1 MSDMTNRTINTILVE
16 DDLYMQKHLAD
27 KLTAEEGFNLIAAVR
42 DAFEAENLADEHT
55 DLILMDVMT
64 LHRHS
69 GLAAGKRMKE
79 RLPQLKVVIATSL
92 VDPEVLQQAKA
103 GCADSLWYKDH
114 GTAELLEVMKRT
126 MSGEHIFPE
135 APPAAELKNI
145 MSDALSPA
153 QIEMLRRYIEG
164 DSYREIAEQFGMT
177 VGGVQ
182 WNFRDMAARCGYPNK
197 EKLMAAAIEN
207 KLIVVSLEDTED

>member
-1 MSDMTNRTINTILVE
+1 MINTILVE
-16 DDLYMQKHLAD
+16 DDIYMQKHLTDRLAAD
-27 KLTAEEGFNLIAAVR
+27 GSFHLMASVR
-42 DAFEAENLADEHT
+42 DAFEAERLANDHT

-79 RLPQLKVVIATSL
+79 RLPNLRVVIITSL
-92 VDPEVLQQAKA
+92 VDPGILQQARA

-114 GTAELLEVMKRT
+114 GTAQLLDVVKRT
-126 MSGEHIFPE
+126 VNGEHIFPD
-135 APPAAELKNI
+135 APPAAELKNA
-145 MSDALSPA
+145 MSDVLGPA

-182 WNFRDMAARCGYPNK
+182 WNFRDMAAKCGYPNK

-207 KLIVVSLEDTED
+207 KLIVVSLEDSSED